1 MSRSIAALVTL
12 LSLGGHAG
20 AQDASDL
27 TIARETTLA
36 SKILDEDRPILVGL
50 PAGYETSTA
59 TYPVLYLLD
68 GRQNMMHVAGSVEL
82 LARTGHVP
90 PMIVVGIPS
99 LDRERDL
106 TPSHMATFAG
116 SGGGPRFVDF
126 IARELMPYIDRTY
139 RTHPYR
145 VIEGH
150 SLGGALAA
158 YALLHR
164 PDLFDGYIIMSP
176 SLWWQDEELT
186 RQARAMLDRDGHENK
201 AIFFG
206 IGTEDGLGM
215 RRELKRFVD
224 AVAGHAPHG
233 ARWQPEAFQGE
244 GHMSAP
250 LLTNYFGLKMV
261 FADLQLPETIRQS
274 SPESVPGA
282 RGGHHGEVRHR
293 GRAEFGVLRKPG
305 SGADAGRALR
315 RRRDGLRTQCRGL
328 RRVPTQLPLAGRGT
342 GESGDLRAALDSYEA
357 ALARAGTVK
366 VGEDDSPRE
375 HQEAE
380 GTARAVR
387 QAASGCRQPHGEG
400 RHRLQ
405 GAVRDGRSRSRT
417 ASTGGGSRG
426 RSPPAR
432 HELLTRRPLP
442 TSLT

>member
-20 AQDASDL
+20 AQESSGL

-36 SKILDEDRPILVGL
+36 SKILNEDRPILVSL

-90 PMIVVGIPS
+90 PMIIVGIPS

-126 IARELMPYIDRTY
+126 IARELMPHIDRTY

-164 PDLFDGYIIMSP
+164 PELFDGYIIMSP

-186 RQARAMLDRDGHENK
+186 RQARAMLGRDGHENK

-206 IGTEDGLGM
+206 IGSEDGLGM

-224 AVAGHAPHG
+224 AVAGHAPRG
-233 ARWQPEAFQGE
+233 TRWQHEEFQGE

-274 SPESVPGA
+274 FSRKAFLAHEAAITAKYGTAAAQSSESYVNLGLA
-282 RGGHHGEVRHR
+282 LMREER
-293 GRAEFGVLRKPG
+293 F
-305 SGADAGRALR
+305 ADAVTVFERNADVYDAFPPSFR
-315 RRRDGLRTQCRGL
+315 W
-328 RRVPTQLPLAGRGT
+328 LA
-342 GESGDLRAALDSYEA
+342 EAQEKNGDLRAALDSYEA
-357 ALARAGTVK
+357 ALARAVTVK
-366 VGEDDSPRE
+366 VGEDDTYRANIE
-375 HQEAE
+375 RLK
-380 GTARAVR
+380 ARLG
-387 QAASGCRQPHGEG
+387 Q
-400 RHRLQ
+400 
-405 GAVRDGRSRSRT
+405 
-417 ASTGGGSRG
+417 
-426 RSPPAR
+426 
-432 HELLTRRPLP
+432 
-442 TSLT
+442 